1 MKTKTS
7 FLLTLAWFFL
17 HGNPSSKGAVVITE
31 LMSFS
36 SHGGGSNNA
45 DWFELTNTGPGT
57 VSLIG
62 WSWDRLSNTAGTAT
76 FGNVTSMA
84 GGTSLIFTLETL
96 GAESSWISNWGLA
109 GVTVVN
115 LGNGVPSFLSS
126 GDRLYIYDETN
137 APVTSVNF
145 GAATQGK
152 TFEWDKLGN
161 SLGLSVAGENGAYSA
176 ISNGQTSSPSPG
188 VDIGSPG
195 FAVPE
200 PSRMLFLAMSTLA
213 TITRRRRER
222 SFESCF
228 SANRPVK
235 LGS

>member
-1 MKTKTS
+1 MKIKTPL
-7 FLLTLAWFFL
+7 LLTAAWFFL
-17 HGNPSSKGAVVITE
+17 QGNTSTQGAIVITE
-31 LMSFS
+31 LMSSS

-45 DWFELTNTGPGT
+45 DWFELTNTGPSL
-57 VSLIG
+57 VSLVG
-62 WSWDRLSNTAGTAT
+62 WSWDRLSNIAGTAT
-76 FGNVTSMA
+76 FGSVTSIA
-84 GGTSLIFTLETL
+84 AGTSLIVTNETL
-96 GAESSWISNWGLA
+96 GLESSWVSNWGLA

-115 LGNGVPSFLSS
+115 LGNGAPNFLSS

-176 ISNGQTSSPSPG
+176 ISNGQTSSSGPG

-200 PSRMLFLAMSTLA
+200 PSRVLFLAISTLA

-222 SFESCF
+222 
-228 SANRPVK
+228 
-235 LGS
+235 